1 MRIYTQIY
9 ESYLVQTG
17 FDIRIYAKIYEC
29 CEATNVFDDC
39 LRRMLR
45 VCLRRISMRNLCEE
59 CYANVFDERLGKGQK
74 GEECCGATD
83 VCDECYIV
91 TNALRATVFDVFFYN
106 EVPNHF
112 IFWLVIRNKH
122 PFQHHIDRKLRRSY
136 SLLCLCNVFCICLL
150 CYRKRLVTIT
160 RKQALNELCIS

>member
-1 MRIYTQIY
+1 MRKYTKVILFNEVLIYVFMRKY
-9 ESYLVQTG
+9 
-17 FDIRIYAKIYEC
+17 
-29 CEATNVFDDC
+29 TNVAKQ
-39 LRRMLR
+39 RMSSTI
-45 VCLRRISMRNLCEE
+45 VCDE
-59 CYANVFDERLGKGQK
+59 CFAYVCDERLRKGKK

-150 CYRKRLVTIT
+150 CYRKRSVTIA